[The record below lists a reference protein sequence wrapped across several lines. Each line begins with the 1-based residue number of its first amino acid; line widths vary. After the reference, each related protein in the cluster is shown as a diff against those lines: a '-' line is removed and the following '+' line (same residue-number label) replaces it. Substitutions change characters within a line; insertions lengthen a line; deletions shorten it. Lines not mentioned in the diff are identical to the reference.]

1 MGLYGYI
8 EHDGRVLRSIGS
20 LTDDHD
26 VSLFSHCKDEKFQ
39 ISNARLLKRKN
50 TYYAKNPY
58 LEQILFFFAFLSKAI
73 KLKPDVVY
81 VHDYYLTFVG
91 RIAKLV
97 TGAKVVYDAHELT
110 IVEKEEKVD
119 FRTKLFFFL
128 EKISIHSFDL
138 IIAAND
144 ERARMMKEYYGLAVQ
159 PEVVRNIPDVK
170 ISHDLFSKDQLE
182 ENFQVLKNSS
192 SSIYI
197 YQGVVTPIRRIDLLV
212 GEIAKI
218 ENAIVLIVG
227 GGSESYIQELKNGFK
242 EKGLENVHFLGKVD
256 LKTLYSLLNISDFGL
271 ISYSDANLNNKYCAP
286 NKLYEYSQFQLPM
299 ITTGQEIFH
308 TTFKNFKIGLVRKGS
323 DSEFLQ
329 ELNEISNNENIKQE
343 FEKFNKVYNQKE
355 ESLRLNQVISLLAK

>member
-1 MGLYGYI
+1 M
-8 EHDGRVLRSIGS
+8 
-20 LTDDHD
+20 
-26 VSLFSHCKDEKFQ
+26 
-39 ISNARLLKRKN
+39 
-50 TYYAKNPY
+50 
-58 LEQILFFFAFLSKAI
+58 
-73 KLKPDVVY
+73 
-81 VHDYYLTFVG
+81 
-91 RIAKLV
+91 
-97 TGAKVVYDAHELT
+97 YDAHELT

-128 EKISIHSFDL
+128 ERISIHSFDL

-144 ERARMMKEYYGLAVQ
+144 ERARMMKEYYGLEVQ